1 MQLQQRIRGG
11 NLCRKI
17 FFDNLKSR
25 HVVVR
30 GLHPPAAARGLGR
43 SHGIFFTYKI
53 LGHQF
58 NKSELMVSRTMKLKE
73 NLSVGLEAICLGRKT
88 IRSIFVSFGRMFFLT
103 SFGKTTFF
111 LWKQKS
117 PSQSFC
123 TWHILSRP
131 TEHIFCPLFCAFV
144 ISGKYYQENFIQ
156 QVHRNQKEN

>member
-1 MQLQQRIRGG
+1 MS
-11 NLCRKI
+11 RKI
-17 FFDNLKSR
+17 FFDYLKSR

-30 GLHPPAAARGLGR
+30 GALPPLPAHPAAARGLGR
-43 SHGIFFTYKI
+43 SRGIFFTYKI
-53 LGHQF
+53 LGYQF

-117 PSQSFC
+117 PS
-123 TWHILSRP
+123 
-131 TEHIFCPLFCAFV
+131 
-144 ISGKYYQENFIQ
+144 
-156 QVHRNQKEN
+156 

>member
-1 MQLQQRIRGG
+1 MFVFTKFCFCLFSFPPLFSIV
-11 NLCRKI
+11 LI
-17 FFDNLKSR
+17 FPS
-25 HVVVR
+25 
-30 GLHPPAAARGLGR
+30 
-43 SHGIFFTYKI
+43 FFTKAVRAFGFFGVPTAPRCRHDHKFQLFARFVDFPSKI

-117 PSQSFC
+117 PS
-123 TWHILSRP
+123 
-131 TEHIFCPLFCAFV
+131 
-144 ISGKYYQENFIQ
+144 
-156 QVHRNQKEN
+156 